1 MVQLIHA
8 TFKERTVP
16 EEVAWATVVLI
27 SEGRE
32 GYQRIDLVEVV
43 WKVCAAVV
51 NCRLKRSV
59 TLNDTL
65 HGLRVDR
72 VTGKTTLEAK
82 CAVGRVG
89 L

>member
-1 MVQLIHA
+1 ML
-8 TFKERTVP
+8 
-16 EEVAWATVVLI
+16 EEVTWATVVLL
-27 SEGRE
+27 SKGRE
-32 GYQRIDLVEVV
+32 GYQGICLVEVV

-65 HGLRVDR
+65 HGLRADR
-72 VTGKTTLEAK
+72 GTGKTTLEAK
-82 CAVGRVG
+82 CAVGGVG